1 MATIYLLE
9 SGNPYIRRRTEKGWT
24 LDFVFNKDGNNWDNG
39 STFYYWGI
47 SGETQENL
55 YADNNLSFSFTEDGR
70 IQWKAVHYKY
80 DNCNGD
86 LYYMTTGQT
95 EVMCADGTSNDFN
108 ITITFERNKAT
119 GDSVDLAN
127 RKKLF

>member
-55 YADNNLSFSFTEDGR
+55 YADNNINSVNNFHATREFFFSFDADLKRIEWRRKWMKKIASVINFIKIPSPTIGIRSDG
-70 IQWKAVHYKY
+70 KVK
-80 DNCNGD
+80 
-86 LYYMTTGQT
+86 LYPVY
-95 EVMCADGTSNDFN
+95 F
-108 ITITFERNKAT
+108 
-119 GDSVDLAN
+119 
-127 RKKLF
+127 